1 MFLGFLFSFIVSD
14 LASTIILQII
24 VVYSV
29 LIMQYIIDMMKADL
43 IRLIWSTLLVEPK
56 YALERGEIRD
66 V

>member
-43 IRLIWSTLLVEPK
+43 IRLI
-56 YALERGEIRD
+56 
-66 V
+66 